1 MDEKKPLRKDGILTR
16 KMGDEWMLYDSEK
29 GDIHVINSTAE
40 FVWRMCDGSHSIEQ
54 IKLQT
59 QETYDVP
66 DGVTIN
72 EDIEAIIKNFG
83 DLGVLQ

>member
-40 FVWRMCDGSHSIEQ
+40 FVWRMCDGSHSVGA
-54 IKLQT
+54 IKSHMQD
-59 QETYDVP
+59 TYEVP
-66 DGVTIN
+66 AGVNIN
-72 EDIEAIIKNFG
+72 EDIEGIIKNFG
-83 DLGVLQ
+83 DLGVLK